1 MPDGALKA
9 LLRADVERPRDPSL
23 ELCLLLLSGQEAK
36 DREIPTV
43 LAKFERKEW
52 VMSVE
57 LYSEDIIVVS
67 VGEGPSHFKIWLRDE
82 RSSDLAGD
90 LQWLCGEDLDYH
102 VIVDLARVD
111 DFSSA
116 NYKGLLDLRE
126 LTQESDFRFVLCGLS
141 DHLKNQL
148 KCLHLADEFDTFATR
163 EAAIAELSTECEAFP
178 Q

>member
-1 MPDGALKA
+1 M
-9 LLRADVERPRDPSL
+9 
-23 ELCLLLLSGQEAK
+23 

-82 RSSDLAGD
+82 SSRDLVGD
-90 LQWLCGEDLDYH
+90 LQWLCGEDLDFH
-102 VIVDLARVD
+102 VIVDFARVD
-111 DFSSA
+111 NFGTA
-116 NYKGLLDLRE
+116 GYKGLLDLRAATE
-126 LTQESDFRFVLCGLS
+126 ESDFRFVLCGLS
-141 DHLKNQL
+141 DHLKSQL
-148 KCLHLADEFDTFATR
+148 KCMHLADEFETFDTR
-163 EAAIAELSTECEAFP
+163 EAAIAELSTECELFP